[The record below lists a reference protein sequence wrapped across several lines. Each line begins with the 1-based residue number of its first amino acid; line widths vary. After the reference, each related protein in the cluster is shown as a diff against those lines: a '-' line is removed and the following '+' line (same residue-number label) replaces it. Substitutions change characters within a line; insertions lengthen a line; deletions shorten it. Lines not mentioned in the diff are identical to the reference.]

1 MLFMYI
7 NTHSVDRCMIDKPA
21 ELGKMSADMQAAATK
36 AGVKI
41 IAMYPAPHQH
51 VVFAI
56 VEGNDLAS
64 IELVLKPMT
73 LWGDGELIPI
83 MPLQELVQ
91 KKL

>member
-1 MLFMYI
+1 MYI

-21 ELGKMSADMQAAATK
+21 ELAKMTADMQAAATK

-41 IAMYPAPHQH
+41 VGMYPAPHQH

-56 VEGNDLAS
+56 VEGNDLGS
-64 IELVLKPMT
+64 LELVLKPMT

-83 MPLQELVQ
+83 MPMQELIQ
-91 KKL
+91 KNL